1 MKITSYIDVH
11 SSPKTVFGWLENPE
25 KAREWMTSVSGGEIL
40 HESPNK
46 VGTTF
51 REVVED
57 ENGSI
62 EMYGEITGFEMD
74 KSIAFHLE
82 SRVNSVEVEYRIK
95 KIEAGVRL
103 TYDAD
108 VRWKFPVSV
117 ISIFVGNKMR
127 QNILAQLGNELN
139 RLKEFCESE
148 H

>member
-1 MKITSYIDVH
+1 M
-11 SSPKTVFGWLENPE
+11 
-25 KAREWMTSVSGGEIL
+25 
-40 HESPNK
+40 
-46 VGTTF
+46 GTTF